1 MPSEKVLQ
9 SKQGMV
15 TALKEEIAA
24 ASAGVIVDY
33 KGISVANDTK
43 LRTDLREAGVN
54 YKVVKNT
61 LLRFAFSGTELEEM
75 SEVLSGTTAI
85 AFSIEDPIA
94 PARVLGKYAEG
105 SKGAFSIKNGF
116 MDGKV
121 MSAEEVIAL
130 GKLPGKEQLLAMLC
144 SVLQAPM
151 RGLAVALNAVAEK
164 GAEGAPAPVA
174 EEPVAEAP
182 AQETVEEEAPATEE
196 VADTTTEEEAP
207 VAEEAP
213 TTEEVVTEEV
223 TPDEE

>member
-130 GKLPGKEQLLAMLC
+130 GKLPGKEQLLSMLC

-174 EEPVAEAP
+174 EEPVAEAT
-182 AQETVEEEAPATEE
+182 AKEVVEEEAPATEE
-196 VADTTTEEEAP
+196 VVEATTEEAAP

-213 TTEEVVTEEV
+213 ATEEVVTEEV